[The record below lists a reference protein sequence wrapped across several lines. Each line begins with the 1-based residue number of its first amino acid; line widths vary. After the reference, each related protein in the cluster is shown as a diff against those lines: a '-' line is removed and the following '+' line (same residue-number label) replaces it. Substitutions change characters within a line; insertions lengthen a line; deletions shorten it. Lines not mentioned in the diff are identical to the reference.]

1 MDTAE
6 TSTTAG
12 TIQLRFVERRSGLRT
27 DVNLVGWLERAES
40 GRTCNNDFW
49 QVGFRPFW
57 TSARAGCFDPA
68 TGTGAALL
76 IHGDELEK
84 LVAGRWDAVLQLN
97 LRADPAGPVLA
108 TYTFTFDLTITDHNN
123 AAIYFPLFDQ
133 VTPHVGL
140 NIDYNPIHSPP
151 SIGGS
156 AGLDMCLYDGLGS
169 QSPYLEV
176 NIRDDGAPAP
186 GRPAG
191 MYSVWRKGGS
201 GDEGERLD
209 YDITLDY
216 GGAMLPMLNVR
227 TERLPGI
234 DTAQLRLVV
243 LPGMTQPVY
252 CVPTPLTLRTPR
264 VPASSKAQ
272 GYYEGKL
279 RIEMNMPT
287 SSPR

>member
-1 MDTAE
+1 MI
-6 TSTTAG
+6 G
-12 TIQLRFVERRSGLRT
+12 WIER
-27 DVNLVGWLERAES
+27 VYA
-40 GRTCNNDFW
+40 
-49 QVGFRPFW
+49 
-57 TSARAGCFDPA
+57 ARACFPTFWEEVRRPIWTAYHLDCSGVLPS
-68 TGTGAALL
+68 GTGAYLA
-76 IHGDELEK
+76 INAVELER
-84 LVAGRWDAVLQLN
+84 LVAGRWDGQLVLD
-97 LRADPAGPVLA
+97 LRTESGAATVA
-108 TYTFTFDLTITDHNN
+108 TYTFTFELTITDHNN

-216 GGAMLPMLNVR
+216 GGAMLSMLNAR